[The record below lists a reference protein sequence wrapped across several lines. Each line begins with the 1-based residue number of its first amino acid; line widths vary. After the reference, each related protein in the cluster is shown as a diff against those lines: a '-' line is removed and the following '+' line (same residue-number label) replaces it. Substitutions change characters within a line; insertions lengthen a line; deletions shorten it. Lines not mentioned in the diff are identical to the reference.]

1 MTWRRSSA
9 AALALGGMSNAV
21 FWLLALRIGAFDA
34 GATSDPLWPSSQLLH
49 VVAAASLFVG
59 VFGLHAFQLRRLGDA
74 GDVAFALLV
83 IGILSYL
90 ADGLIALVAL
100 QPVLDT
106 APFLFVIFAVLGM
119 LGGVA
124 YAIVSYLRGR
134 APRSA
139 SVLLGLGAILMNLP
153 PGPVPLW
160 VLAVGGELLSAAALW
175 FAWALAF
182 GSVRGYRG
190 GRARRVRTV

>member
-1 MTWRRSSA
+1 MTWRKSSA

-21 FWLLALRIGAFDA
+21 FWLLALRIGTFDA
-34 GATSDPLWPSSQLLH
+34 TATADPFWPSAQLLH
-49 VVAAASLFVG
+49 VLAAAALFVG
-59 VFGLHAFQLRRLGDA
+59 VFGLHAYQLRRLGDA
-74 GDVAFALLV
+74 ADAAFALLV
-83 IGILSYL
+83 VGILAYL

-100 QPVLDT
+100 QPVLDS
-106 APFLFVIFAVLGM
+106 APLLFVILAMLGM

-124 YAIVSYLRGR
+124 YAVVTYLRGR

-160 VLAVGGELLSAAALW
+160 VLAVGGELFSAGVLW

-182 GSVRGYRG
+182 GSLRGYRG